1 MSVYFEGLVLGLS
14 LIMALGPQNIF
25 LIRQGTRRNHAVL
38 SASICFC
45 CDVILVCVSITGLQ
59 EALLNHPSLQ
69 LWMSWFGA
77 VFLLYY
83 GLCAL
88 RNGLS
93 KRPGKAALS
102 KEASNRLQIILLSLS
117 FSLLNPHAI
126 IDSLVIIGGGS
137 TQFPEHQTL
146 FLMGVI
152 TSSLL
157 WFVSLTATTYF
168 FANTLAR
175 TTVWQRIE
183 LSSGLLMLFLSV
195 KLVGSQF

>member
-1 MSVYFEGLVLGLS
+1 M
-14 LIMALGPQNIF
+14 
-25 LIRQGTRRNHAVL
+25 
-38 SASICFC
+38 
-45 CDVILVCVSITGLQ
+45 
-59 EALLNHPSLQ
+59 
-69 LWMSWFGA
+69 
-77 VFLLYY
+77 
-83 GLCAL
+83 

-93 KRPGKAALS
+93 KLPGKAALS
-102 KEASNRLQIILLSLS
+102 KEASNRLQIILLALG

-157 WFVSLTATTYF
+157 WFISLTVTTYY

-175 TTVWQRIE
+175 TTVWQRVE
-183 LSSGLLMLFLSV
+183 LSGGLLMLFSAYQTGWQSV
-195 KLVGSQF
+195 LIPAVILVMPFCFGNKVIYL